1 MQIYKYDE
9 ITKEFIGI
17 ETAQL
22 DPLESELQRK
32 EVWLLPAN
40 TTFIAPL
47 IVKDGYAQVFKDGV
61 WNYVEDNRGKEY
73 WLADDEYGTPAREMK
88 ELGAFPEGGV
98 FEAPEKSFEALK
110 EEKFNEIKNSYLE
123 ELYAPVWFEQ
133 TMAQP
138 NGETGPKA
146 YVGYDTDQNS
156 QIDFNSSYKRAQLKG
171 STLYNIYVNPD
182 DLGEKEFTYH
192 TPEMFDAALL
202 AAGEYQEG
210 VYVKYYTVKA
220 QVEAATTKEELEA
233 IRWA

>member
-1 MQIYKYDE
+1 MIGTKLYKNNEDDMAHYTDVAIACNQAGNLTIEDKGEYYEVVE
-9 ITKEFIGI
+9 IP
-17 ETAQL
+17 A
-22 DPLESELQRK
+22 PSLEE
-32 EVWLLPAN
+32 
-40 TTFIAPL
+40 
-47 IVKDGYAQVFKDGV
+47 
-61 WNYVEDNRGKEY
+61 
-73 WLADDEYGTPAREMK
+73 
-88 ELGAFPEGGV
+88 
-98 FEAPEKSFEALK
+98 LK
-110 EEKFNEIKNSYLE
+110 EAKFTEIKNAYLE

-138 NGETGPKA
+138 NGETGPKK

-182 DLGEKEFTYH
+182 DLKEKEFTYH

-202 AAGEYQEG
+202 AAGEYQEK

-233 IRWA
+233 IQWS